1 MNDSRTTLGR
11 SAVRRGAVAAAALV
25 LPLGVAGFA
34 AAPAMADDH
43 GDMDA
48 TVSVLHAIPEGSGA
62 DVVDVYAGDA
72 MLIDNFTPGSLETLT
87 VPEGTYD
94 LAVFADGETP
104 DGGTAV
110 LEAAGVEVPGGANAT
125 VTANLDADGNPA
137 LNVYVNDISEVA
149 AGESRLTVRHIA
161 AAPAVDVRADG
172 AVIIENLV
180 NPDEA
185 IVAVPAGTYSAD
197 VVLAGTD
204 TVALGP
210 ADLDLAEGTNT
221 IVYAWGSAEAGN
233 LALATQVID
242 GLDGAPTGVAAGGGS
257 TAATGQL
264 PVWTAGLM
272 ALGALGAAG
281 AMARVARNRA

>member
-1 MNDSRTTLGR
+1 MNHTPTRAR
-11 SAVRRGAVAAAALV
+11 AVARRGAVAAAALV
-25 LPLGVAGFA
+25 LPFGVVGLA
-34 AAPAMADDH
+34 AAPAYAA
-43 GDMDA
+43 DA

-72 MLIDNFTPGSLETLT
+72 MLIDNFTPGSLETLM

-94 LAVFADGETP
+94 LAVFADGEGP
-104 DGGTAV
+104 GNGTAV

-125 VTANLDADGNPA
+125 VTANLDAEGNPA

-210 ADLDLAEGTNT
+210 ADLTLDEGTNT

-257 TAATGQL
+257 TAATGAL
-264 PVWTAGLM
+264 PAWTAGLM
-272 ALGALGAAG
+272 AIGALGAFG
-281 AMARVARNRA
+281 AMTRLGRNRA

>member
-1 MNDSRTTLGR
+1 MNDTSSRTR
-11 SAVRRGAVAAAALV
+11 SVARRGAVAAAALV
-25 LPLGVAGFA
+25 LPLGVAGLA
-34 AAPAMADDH
+34 AAPAYAA
-43 GDMDA
+43 DA

-94 LAVFADGETP
+94 LAVFADGEGP
-104 DGGTAV
+104 GNGTAV

-125 VTANLDADGNPA
+125 VTANLDAEGNPA

-210 ADLDLAEGTNT
+210 ADLTLDEGTNT

-257 TAATGQL
+257 TAATGAL
-264 PVWTAGLM
+264 PAWTAGLM
-272 ALGALGAAG
+272 AIGALGAIG
-281 AMARVARNRA
+281 AVLSTTRLGRNRA

>member
-1 MNDSRTTLGR
+1 MNDTPTRAR
-11 SAVRRGAVAAAALV
+11 QVARRGAVAAAALV
-25 LPLGVAGFA
+25 LPLGVAGLA
-34 AAPAMADDH
+34 AAPAYAA
-43 GDMDA
+43 DA

-94 LAVFADGETP
+94 LAVFADGEGP
-104 DGGTAV
+104 GNGTAV
-110 LEAAGVEVPGGANAT
+110 LEAAGVEVPAGANAT
-125 VTANLDADGNPA
+125 VTANLDAEGNPA
-137 LNVYVNDISEVA
+137 LNVYVNDTSEVA

-210 ADLDLAEGTNT
+210 ADLTLDEGTNT

-257 TAATGQL
+257 TAATGAL

-281 AMARVARNRA
+281 AISRLARNRA

>member
-1 MNDSRTTLGR
+1 MNDTSSWTR
-11 SAVRRGAVAAAALV
+11 SVARRGTVAAAALV
-25 LPLGVAGFA
+25 LPLGVAGFVA
-34 AAPAMADDH
+34 TPALADGH
-43 GDMDA
+43 DA
-48 TVSVLHAIPEGSGA
+48 TVSVLHAIPEGAGA

-72 MLIDNFTPGSLETLT
+72 MLIDNFTPGSLETLM

-94 LAVFADGETP
+94 LAVFADGEGP

-110 LEAAGVEVPGGANAT
+110 LEAAGVEVPAGANAT
-125 VTANLDADGNPA
+125 VTANLDAEGNAA
-137 LNVYVNDISEVA
+137 LNVYVNDISQVA
-149 AGESRLTVRHIA
+149 AGEARLTVRHIA

-210 ADLDLAEGTNT
+210 ADLSLAEGTNT

-257 TAATGQL
+257 TAATGAL
-264 PVWTAGLM
+264 PAWTAGLM
-272 ALGALGAAG
+272 AIGALGAFG
-281 AMARVARNRA
+281 AVLSMTRLGRIRA

>member
-87 VPEGTYD
+87 VPAGTYD

>member
-1 MNDSRTTLGR
+1 MNDTSTRARLV
-11 SAVRRGAVAAAALV
+11 ARRGAVAAAALV
-25 LPLGVAGFA
+25 LPLGVAGLA
-34 AAPAMADDH
+34 AAPAYAA
-43 GDMDA
+43 DA
-48 TVSVLHAIPEGSGA
+48 TVSVLHAIPEGAGA

-94 LAVFADGETP
+94 LAVFADGEGP

-125 VTANLDADGNPA
+125 VTANLDADGNAA

-149 AGESRLTVRHIA
+149 AGEGRLTVRHIA

-185 IVAVPAGTYSAD
+185 VLSVPAGTYSAD

-210 ADLDLAEGTNT
+210 ADLTLDEGTNT

-281 AMARVARNRA
+281 AMVRLGRNRA

>member
-1 MNDSRTTLGR
+1 MNHTPTRAR
-11 SAVRRGAVAAAALV
+11 AVARRGAVAAAALV
-25 LPLGVAGFA
+25 LPFGVVGLA
-34 AAPAMADDH
+34 AAPAYAA
-43 GDMDA
+43 DA

-72 MLIDNFTPGSLETLT
+72 MLIDNFTPGSLETLM

-94 LAVFADGETP
+94 LAVFADGEGP
-104 DGGTAV
+104 GNGTAV

-125 VTANLDADGNPA
+125 VTANLDAEGNPA

-185 IVAVPAGTYSAD
+185 IVAVPAGSYSAD

-210 ADLDLAEGTNT
+210 ADLSLAEGTNT

-257 TAATGQL
+257 TAATGAL
-264 PVWTAGLM
+264 PAWTAGLM
-272 ALGALGAAG
+272 AIGALGAFG
-281 AMARVARNRA
+281 AITRLGRNRA

>member
-1 MNDSRTTLGR
+1 MNDVSTRTRLV
-11 SAVRRGAVAAAALV
+11 ARRGAVAAAALV
-25 LPLGVAGFA
+25 LPLGVAGLA
-34 AAPAMADDH
+34 AAPAYAA
-43 GDMDA
+43 DA
-48 TVSVLHAIPEGSGA
+48 TVSVLHAIPEGAGA

-94 LAVFADGETP
+94 LAVFADGEGP

-125 VTANLDADGNPA
+125 VTANLDAEGNAA

-149 AGESRLTVRHIA
+149 AGEARLTVRHIA

-185 IVAVPAGTYSAD
+185 IVAVPAGSYSAD

-210 ADLDLAEGTNT
+210 ADLALAEGTNT

-242 GLDGAPTGVAAGGGS
+242 GLDGSPTGVAAGGGS
-257 TAATGQL
+257 TAANGVL
-264 PVWTAGLM
+264 PMWTAALM
-272 ALGALGAAG
+272 ALGALGAVG
-281 AMARVARNRA
+281 AMTRLARNRA

>member
-1 MNDSRTTLGR
+1 MNDTSTRARRLG
-11 SAVRRGAVAAAALV
+11 RRGAVATAALV
-25 LPLGVAGFA
+25 LPFGVVGLA
-34 AAPAMADDH
+34 AAPAYAA
-43 GDMDA
+43 DA

-94 LAVFADGETP
+94 LAVFADGEGP
-104 DGGTAV
+104 GNGTAV

-185 IVAVPAGTYSAD
+185 IVAVPAGSYSAD

-210 ADLDLAEGTNT
+210 ADLSLAEGTNT

-257 TAATGQL
+257 TAATGAL
-264 PVWTAGLM
+264 PAWTAGLM
-272 ALGALGAAG
+272 AIGALGAFG
-281 AMARVARNRA
+281 AMTRLGRNRA

>member
-1 MNDSRTTLGR
+1 MNDTSTRA
-11 SAVRRGAVAAAALV
+11 SVIARRGAVAAAALV
-25 LPLGVAGFA
+25 LPLGVVGLA
-34 AAPAMADDH
+34 AAPAYAA
-43 GDMDA
+43 DA

-87 VPEGTYD
+87 VPAGTYD
-94 LAVFADGETP
+94 LAVFADGESP
-104 DGGTAV
+104 AGDTAV
-110 LEAAGVEVPGGANAT
+110 LEAAGVEVPAGANAT
-125 VTANLDADGNPA
+125 VTANLDAEGNPA
-137 LNVYVNDISEVA
+137 LNVYVNDTSQVA
-149 AGESRLTVRHIA
+149 AGEARLTVRHIA

-210 ADLDLAEGTNT
+210 ADLTLDEGTNT

-242 GLDGAPTGVAAGGGS
+242 GLDGAPSGVAAGGGS
-257 TAATGQL
+257 TAATAQL

-272 ALGALGAAG
+272 ALGVLGAAG
-281 AMARVARNRA
+281 AMTRLARNRA

>member
-1 MNDSRTTLGR
+1 MNDVSTRVRLV
-11 SAVRRGAVAAAALV
+11 ARRGAVATAALV
-25 LPLGVAGFA
+25 LPLGVAGLA
-34 AAPAMADDH
+34 AAPAYAA
-43 GDMDA
+43 DA
-48 TVSVLHAIPEGSGA
+48 TVSVLHAIPEGAGA

-94 LAVFADGETP
+94 LAVYADGEGP

-125 VTANLDADGNPA
+125 VTANLDAEGNAA
-137 LNVYVNDISEVA
+137 LNVYVNDISAVA
-149 AGESRLTVRHIA
+149 AGEARLTVRHIA

-185 IVAVPAGTYSAD
+185 IVAVPAATYSAD

-210 ADLDLAEGTNT
+210 ADLTLDEGTNT

-242 GLDGAPTGVAAGGGS
+242 GLDGSPTGVAAGGGS
-257 TAATGQL
+257 TAATDAL
-264 PVWTAGLM
+264 PAWTAGLM
-272 ALGALGAAG
+272 ALGAMGVVG
-281 AMARVARNRA
+281 AMARLGRNRA

>member
-1 MNDSRTTLGR
+1 MNHTPTRAR
-11 SAVRRGAVAAAALV
+11 VVARRGAVAAAALV
-25 LPLGVAGFA
+25 LPLGFA
-34 AAPAMADDH
+34 ATPALADGH
-43 GDMDA
+43 GGDMDA

-72 MLIDNFTPGSLETLT
+72 MLIDNFTPGSLETLM

-94 LAVFADGETP
+94 LAVFADGEGP
-104 DGGTAV
+104 GNGTAV

-125 VTANLDADGNPA
+125 VTANLDAEGNPA

-185 IVAVPAGTYSAD
+185 IVTVPAGSYSAD

-210 ADLDLAEGTNT
+210 ADLSLAEGTNT

-257 TAATGQL
+257 TAATGAL
-264 PVWTAGLM
+264 PAWTAGLM
-272 ALGALGAAG
+272 AIGALGAIG
-281 AMARVARNRA
+281 AVLSTTRLGRNRA

>member
-1 MNDSRTTLGR
+1 MNDTHSRGR
-11 SAVRRGAVAAAALV
+11 TAVRRGAVAAAALA
-25 LPLGVAGFA
+25 LPFGLS
-34 AAPAMADDH
+34 AAPALADGH
-43 GDMDA
+43 GGDMDA
-48 TVSVLHAIPEGSGA
+48 TVSVLHGIPEGSGA

-104 DGGTAV
+104 EDGTAV

-149 AGESRLTVRHIA
+149 AGESRLTVRHVA

-185 IVAVPAGTYSAD
+185 IVAVPAGDYSAD
-197 VVLAGTD
+197 VVLQGTD
-204 TVALGP
+204 TVAIGP
-210 ADLDLAEGTNT
+210 ADLSLAEGTNT

-233 LALATQVID
+233 LALAVQVID

-257 TAATGQL
+257 TAATDQL

>member
-1 MNDSRTTLGR
+1 MNDVSTRVRLV
-11 SAVRRGAVAAAALV
+11 ARRGAVATAALV
-25 LPLGVAGFA
+25 LPLGVAGLA
-34 AAPAMADDH
+34 AAPAMADNH

-48 TVSVLHAIPEGSGA
+48 TVSVLHAIPAGAGA

-94 LAVFADGETP
+94 LAVYADGEGP

-125 VTANLDADGNPA
+125 VTANLDAEGNAA
-137 LNVYVNDISEVA
+137 LNVYVNDISAVA
-149 AGESRLTVRHIA
+149 AGEARLTVRHIA

-210 ADLDLAEGTNT
+210 ADLTLDEGTNT

-242 GLDGAPTGVAAGGGS
+242 GLDGSPTGVAAGGGS
-257 TAATGQL
+257 TAANGVL
-264 PVWTAGLM
+264 PMWTAGLM
-272 ALGALGAAG
+272 ALGALGVVG
-281 AMARVARNRA
+281 AMARLGRNRA

>member
-1 MNDSRTTLGR
+1 MNDTSTRARLV
-11 SAVRRGAVAAAALV
+11 ARRGAVAAAALV
-25 LPLGVAGFA
+25 LPLGVAGLA
-34 AAPAMADDH
+34 AAPAYAA
-43 GDMDA
+43 DA

-72 MLIDNFTPGSLETLT
+72 MLIDNFTPGTLETLT
-87 VPEGTYD
+87 VPAGTYD
-94 LAVFADGETP
+94 LAVFADGESP

-110 LEAAGVEVPGGANAT
+110 LEAAGVEVPAGANAT

-149 AGESRLTVRHIA
+149 AGEARLTVRHIA

-172 AVIIENLV
+172 AAIIENLV

-204 TVALGP
+204 TVVLGP
-210 ADLDLAEGTNT
+210 ADLTLDEGTNT

-257 TAATGQL
+257 TAATGAL
-264 PVWTAGLM
+264 PAWTAGLM
-272 ALGALGAAG
+272 ALGALGAVA
-281 AMARVARNRA
+281 AMTRLARNRA

>member
-1 MNDSRTTLGR
+1 L
-11 SAVRRGAVAAAALV
+11 
-25 LPLGVAGFA
+25 
-34 AAPAMADDH
+34 ADDH
-43 GDMDA
+43 GGDMDA

-72 MLIDNFTPGSLETLT
+72 MLIDNFTPGTLETLT

-185 IVAVPAGTYSAD
+185 IVAVPAGDYSAD
-197 VVLAGTD
+197 VVLQGTD
-204 TVALGP
+204 TVAIGP
-210 ADLDLAEGTNT
+210 ADLSLAEGTNT
-221 IVYAWGSAEAGN
+221 IVYAWGSAEAGT

-257 TAATGQL
+257 TAATDQL

>member
-48 TVSVLHAIPEGSGA
+48 TVSVLHAIPEGAGA
-62 DVVDVYAGDA
+62 DVVDVYAGDS

-87 VPEGTYD
+87 VPAGTYD
-94 LAVFADGETP
+94 LAVFADGEGP

-125 VTANLDADGNPA
+125 VTANLDAEGNAA

-149 AGESRLTVRHIA
+149 AGEARLTVRHIA

-180 NPDEA
+180 NPEEA
-185 IVAVPAGTYSAD
+185 IVTVPAGTYSAD
-197 VVLAGTD
+197 VVLQGTD

-210 ADLDLAEGTNT
+210 ADLALDEGTNT